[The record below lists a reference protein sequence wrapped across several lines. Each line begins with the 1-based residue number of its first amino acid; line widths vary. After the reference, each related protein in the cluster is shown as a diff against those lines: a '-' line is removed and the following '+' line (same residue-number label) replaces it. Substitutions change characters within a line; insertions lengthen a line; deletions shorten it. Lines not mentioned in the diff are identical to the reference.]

1 MLLCALALHSCQ
13 QTPLNVVGDEPTEES
28 PQTPQLL
35 STQPKQSTNATKE
48 QEPCCIVLTS
58 SSDSSPDTKHTDSE
72 SLGRDATAQS
82 IANAPQGS
90 TMAAANADAIA
101 ADANREVSRKRP
113 ATTQVGKHNEKLP
126 ATKHAEKETPSRSH
140 EAWFTAFANATEQIE
155 EDSEDEEAWEKM
167 EKLLDEDGKNNFLT
181 ASITFPN
188 DSNPAAEY
196 EYTPLHYAAAKGLL
210 ALVKELVKQRNVAV
224 DITTQDNKSTPL
236 HLAASRG
243 HLHVVQFLVDQ
254 GADPKL
260 LDSDEGSALQYAAAG
275 RRGERNRDV
284 IEYLVEKGADL
295 LRPAKNGFSPLSAAV
310 CAGNIPVVEYW
321 EDKYSN
327 NQAPEVDT
335 LTEKALKIARYRAK
349 RIPQEREIQSLI
361 SQTLEGLLASRK
373 NTMIDSTAQHN
384 LQALPNT

>member
-1 MLLCALALHSCQ
+1 MSFAKTPWTRVTMLLCALALHSCQ

-284 IEYLVEKGADL
+284 IEYLVEKGADDL
-295 LRPAKNGFSPLSAAV
+295 TKLTKTGISMLGLAV
-310 CAGNIPVVEYW
+310 CSNNISVIEYW
-321 EDKYSN
+321 IDRFSNDSNPEIIALTKRAWKMASRLKEKGHRSQGHIARMLKEFLEDKS
-327 NQAPEVDT
+327 
-335 LTEKALKIARYRAK
+335 
-349 RIPQEREIQSLI
+349 
-361 SQTLEGLLASRK
+361 
-373 NTMIDSTAQHN
+373 H
-384 LQALPNT
+384 